1 MHYNTESRVEEF
13 FGGFDS
19 LFQENLSCCRTRTLV
34 TDNYIVLGQLTSL
47 RFIEWVGLNPGGV
60 VALPTGKT
68 PEFFIKWMEYY
79 LNNWDRLKKH
89 GIIGELGLKKPDFRS
104 LHFSSLMSS
113 SPLTRN
119 TSIRSATL

>member
-19 LFQENLSCCRTRTLV
+19 LYQENLNCCRNRTLV
-34 TDNYIVLGQLTSL
+34 TDNYIVLGQLTAL

-79 LNNWDRLKKH
+79 LNNWDRLKKN
-89 GIIGELGLKKPDFRS
+89 GIIGELGLRKPDFRS
-104 LHFSSLMSS
+104 LHFFQL
-113 SPLTRN
+113 
-119 TSIRSATL
+119 IFW